1 MATLS
6 SFRTAGASI
15 AGLLVLLVISLH
27 SPGASAEES
36 FLPGRTSTRA
46 LPAAPLSPAGEA
58 RAPAELPADPY
69 ERVRLFAGQPDFLW
83 FDKGLMPAAHAW
95 AMAGLLDDSA
105 SDGLDRDDYAI
116 DDIARR
122 FEDLAAAPAPARDDP
137 RVLAADR
144 LLTES
149 ALRFLRHL
157 HLGRIDPARAHRD
170 VKLPV
175 RAFDAE
181 ALLAEALRDGTVAHL
196 RERAAPQLPMYARLR
211 KALADYRSIAASPV
225 PLPSLP
231 PLPAS
236 GKVLPGDH
244 WGGIPALSQLLGALG
259 DFHGSPFVTDI
270 YEPELVEAVRRFQHR
285 HGLDTDGVIGRQTH
299 AELSVPIEARIAQIE
314 LALERFRWLPEIDS
328 DVFVAINIPAF
339 RLWAFDHSGGGN
351 PDVWETRIV
360 VGNATSGRTPIFVD
374 RMRWIEFNP
383 YWHVPRSIVRREI
396 LPKLHA
402 DPGYLARQSMRI
414 LDRDGIEVGPVTPA
428 TLEGLA
434 NGIYRIR
441 QDPGDANALGRIK
454 FVMPNDMAIY
464 LHDTPSRGLFRRAQR
479 AFSHGCIRVESP
491 ETLAERLLAS
501 TGKWSAESIRQAIDS
516 GKRTVAGLRKSVPVV
531 IFYVTTTVD
540 TDGSVRFY
548 PDVYGYDRDALA
560 SLRSARQVALRKAG

>member
-122 FEDLAAAPAPARDDP
+122 FEDLAAAPAPARADP

-175 RAFDAE
+175 REFDAE

-236 GKVLPGDH
+236 GKVQPGDH

-259 DFHGSPFVTDI
+259 DFHGSP
-270 YEPELVEAVRRFQHR
+270 
-285 HGLDTDGVIGRQTH
+285 
-299 AELSVPIEARIAQIE
+299 
-314 LALERFRWLPEIDS
+314 
-328 DVFVAINIPAF
+328 
-339 RLWAFDHSGGGN
+339 
-351 PDVWETRIV
+351 
-360 VGNATSGRTPIFVD
+360 
-374 RMRWIEFNP
+374 
-383 YWHVPRSIVRREI
+383 
-396 LPKLHA
+396 
-402 DPGYLARQSMRI
+402 
-414 LDRDGIEVGPVTPA
+414 
-428 TLEGLA
+428 
-434 NGIYRIR
+434 
-441 QDPGDANALGRIK
+441 
-454 FVMPNDMAIY
+454 
-464 LHDTPSRGLFRRAQR
+464 
-479 AFSHGCIRVESP
+479 
-491 ETLAERLLAS
+491 
-501 TGKWSAESIRQAIDS
+501 
-516 GKRTVAGLRKSVPVV
+516 
-531 IFYVTTTVD
+531 
-540 TDGSVRFY
+540 
-548 PDVYGYDRDALA
+548 
-560 SLRSARQVALRKAG
+560 